1 MRKENIKEHLAIIE
15 KHTKAIS
22 KLITP
27 TKKPSYSQAKE
38 KQKEFMIRF
47 LTAGDMPRTTESY
60 VGYTIRISVK
70 ENTISVGL
78 AAEPILLA
86 ASAHYIT
93 PDNQFSTIDK
103 AQEWIKQEGGE
114 KEVYRKLLR
123 GWPK

>member
-1 MRKENIKEHLAIIE
+1 MNNQNIKEHLATIE

-22 KLITP
+22 KLIIP
-27 TKKPSYSQAKE
+27 TKKPSFFQAKE

-47 LTAGDMPRTTESY
+47 LTAGDMPRTTESH

-70 ENTISVGL
+70 ENTVSVGL
-78 AAEPILLA
+78 AAESTLLA
-86 ASAHYIT
+86 PSAQYIT

-103 AQEWIKQEGGE
+103 AQEWIKEEGGA
-114 KEVYRKLLR
+114 KEVYKKLLK